1 MFLHRAI
8 LMLRD
13 PVLPTISSCTYLTIL
28 ASLASQVYL
37 TIKSYSTIASISKM
51 TALQHLHLVV
61 YQSKLLLY
69 IVSAVDPQ
77 LLLYVHF
84 LFVICDLRDYILAK
98 IYYTFY
104 KISLKLALVYC
115 LSLLCHLLATV
126 RPTIFLTTVLAIID
140 HPSGDRHTLFR

>member
-1 MFLHRAI
+1 VFLHRAI

-61 YQSKLLLY
+61 Y
-69 IVSAVDPQ
+69 
-77 LLLYVHF
+77 
-84 LFVICDLRDYILAK
+84 
-98 IYYTFY
+98 
-104 KISLKLALVYC
+104 
-115 LSLLCHLLATV
+115 
-126 RPTIFLTTVLAIID
+126 
-140 HPSGDRHTLFR
+140 